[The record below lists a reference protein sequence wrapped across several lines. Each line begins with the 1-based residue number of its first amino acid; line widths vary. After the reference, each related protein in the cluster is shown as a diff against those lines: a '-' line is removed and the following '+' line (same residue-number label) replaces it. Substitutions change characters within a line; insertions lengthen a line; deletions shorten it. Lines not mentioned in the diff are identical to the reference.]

1 MLLTFSFRYRL
12 SYMENSNQ
20 TISNVFY
27 LLGLSTVPYLQV
39 LSFIIFLLMYMSTF
53 SGNLLL
59 IIVVTTN
66 PTLHTPMYFFLSN
79 LSLIDISFSS
89 TIVPVLLKNTLSKDR
104 SISLLACAFQMFFA
118 LVLGATECI
127 LLSVMAYDRFV
138 AICRP
143 LHYNT
148 IMNKKVY
155 VCLALVSWSVGII
168 NALIHVTLIFQLP
181 FCRSHEV
188 KNFFCEV
195 PPFLKLSCKEPWL
208 NEVAMYIATG
218 IIVMFAFFLT
228 VVSYIQIIT
237 TVLKIRS
244 SEGRQK
250 AFSTCAS
257 HLTVVSLYYGTLMF
271 VYLQPR
277 SSFSSEIAKTVSVL
291 YTVVTPMLN
300 PIIYSIR
307 NKDVKNCALKL
318 IKRKS
323 NLLKTERGVS

>member
-20 TISNVFY
+20 TISDVFY

-66 PTLHTPMYFFLSN
+66 STLHTPMYFFLSN

-89 TIVPVLLKNTLSKDR
+89 SIVPVLLKNTLSKDR

-155 VCLALVSWSVGII
+155 VCLALVSWSMGII

-228 VVSYIQIIT
+228 VVSYIQIIS

-318 IKRKS
+318 MKKKS

>member
-1 MLLTFSFRYRL
+1 
-12 SYMENSNQ
+12 MENSNQ
-20 TISNVFY
+20 TSPNFFF
-27 LLGLSTVPYLQV
+27 LLGLSTVPYLQNLCFLIV
-39 LSFIIFLLMYMSTF
+39 LVMYMCTF

-59 IIVVTTN
+59 IIVVSTN

-79 LSLIDISFSS
+79 LSVIDICFSS

-104 SISLLACAFQMFFA
+104 SISLLGCGFQMFFA

-127 LLSVMAYDRFV
+127 LLSVMAYDRFA

-148 IMNKKVY
+148 IMNKRIC
-155 VCLALVSWSVGII
+155 VCLALLSWGMGVI

-181 FCRSHEV
+181 FCKSQV
-188 KNFFCEV
+188 NNFFCEV
-195 PPFLKLSCKEPWL
+195 PPFLRLSCKEPWL
-208 NEVAMYIATG
+208 NEVAMYVATG
-218 IIVMFAFFLT
+218 ILVIFAFFMT
-228 VVSYIQIIT
+228 VVSYIHIIS
-237 TVLKIRS
+237 TVLKIHS
-244 SEGRQK
+244 SKGRQK

-257 HLTVVSLYYGTLMF
+257 HLTVITVYYGTITF

-277 SSFSSEIAKTVSVL
+277 SSFTSEADKAVSVL

-307 NKDVKNCALKL
+307 NKDVKNGALKL
-318 IKRKS
+318 IKKNIKS
-323 NLLKTERGVS
+323 P

>member
-20 TISNVFY
+20 TSSNVFF
-27 LLGLSTVPYLQV
+27 LLGLSTVPFLQV
-39 LSFIIFLLMYMSTF
+39 LCFLIFLVMYMSTF

-79 LSLIDISFSS
+79 LSVIDISFSS
-89 TIVPVLLKNTLSKDR
+89 SIVPVLLKNTLSKDK

-148 IMNKKVY
+148 IMSKKVY
-155 VCLALVSWSVGII
+155 VCLAIVSWSIGLI
-168 NALIHVTLIFQLP
+168 NALIHVTLVFQLP

-188 KNFFCEV
+188 KNIFCEV

-228 VVSYIQIIT
+228 VVSYVQIIS

-277 SSFSSEIAKTVSVL
+277 SSFSSEIGKTITVL

-318 IKRKS
+318 MKKRIKS
-323 NLLKTERGVS
+323 